1 MATAKR
7 NLTNPPVQG
16 PLVPTLGMDEARN
29 LLGKSQR
36 GVIDF
41 LRAHNVSNLK
51 VGSEV
56 AISKAEFEA
65 ALEIVNGAGRS
76 IREAARE
83 LVARAR
89 AEQGL
94 PPKINDPAVIG
105 RVVALL
111 QPVVDE

>member
-16 PLVPTLGMDEARN
+16 HTLAMDEACN
-29 LLGKSQR
+29 LLGKSER
-36 GVIDF
+36 GVTKF
-41 LRAHNVSNLK
+41 LREHNISHLK

-56 AISKAEFEA
+56 AISQTEFLA
-65 ALEIVNGAGRS
+65 ALEVVNGGGDTS
-76 IREAARE
+76 IRQAARE

-111 QPVVDE
+111 QPVVDD

>member
-16 PLVPTLGMDEARN
+16 HTLDMEEARSV
-29 LLGKSQR
+29 LGTSER
-36 GVIDF
+36 GVARFMREHKI
-41 LRAHNVSNLK
+41 SYLK
-51 VGSEV
+51 VGSEI
-56 AISKAEFEA
+56 AINKAEFEA
-65 ALEIVNGAGRS
+65 ALEILHGADDTG
-76 IREAARE
+76 IREAARQ
-83 LVARAR
+83 LVERAR

-111 QPVVDE
+111 QPVVED